1 MAEPL
6 DGGIQT
12 VLEVYERIG
21 WPELVS
27 ELISRDQFP
36 RSLEQHGKNL
46 NRLPLHLNLAAIL
59 AKFTRP
65 EIEFETLEMDGT
77 RGRRWLAHA
86 PSPSLARSRRY
97 AGKRSRLY
105 PRNDWSKR
113 ARFYHPNGRAS

>member
-86 PSPSLARSRRY
+86 PSLCSQEVVDMR
-97 AGKRSRLY
+97 GKDRD
-105 PRNDWSKR
+105 PIPDTI
-113 ARFYHPNGRAS
+113 G